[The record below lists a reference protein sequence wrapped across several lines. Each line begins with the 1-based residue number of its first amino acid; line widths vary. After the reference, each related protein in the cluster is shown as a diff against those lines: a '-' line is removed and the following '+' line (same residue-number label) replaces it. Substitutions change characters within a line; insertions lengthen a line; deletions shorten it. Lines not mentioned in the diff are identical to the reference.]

1 MLPQSLFKPLT
12 LYLLCARVKL
22 FLRSGGGGGV
32 VLAMAAGLGHVAH
45 NTIAALS
52 RMRGKDGTAWPEHW
66 QLGLG
71 QQIFKGAALTGLPL
85 FDSSYGWVCGA
96 GLAVP
101 VFRASQSI
109 EGIFGFTHI

>member
-66 QLGLG
+66 QLRPEPADLQGG
-71 QQIFKGAALTGLPL
+71 
-85 FDSSYGWVCGA
+85 SSYWFAFV
-96 GLAVP
+96 
-101 VFRASQSI
+101 
-109 EGIFGFTHI
+109 